1 MVYVAIVED
10 DARAAQRLENHLNRF
25 AAETEEQL
33 HIEIFPDALQ
43 FLDGYAPVWQLVF
56 MDIEMPNI
64 DGLDAAKRLRAIDE
78 GVQIVFVT
86 NMAQYAIQGYEVRA
100 MDFIVKPVEYGSFF
114 MKMKRAIR
122 YIRANSPKQIT
133 VKKDKAILRLDLR
146 EVRYIEVRGHNLEYH
161 TSSGLVTA
169 RGKLS
174 EAEQQLKAD
183 FFVRCN
189 NCYLVNLI
197 WVKEVH
203 GLTANVGGEILNISR
218 SRRPAFL
225 AALSEFLGGGKPI

>member
-133 VKKDKAILRLDLR
+133 VKRTKPFCGSICGKSAISKCADITSNITRAA
-146 EVRYIEVRGHNLEYH
+146 VSSQRGA
-161 TSSGLVTA
+161 S
-169 RGKLS
+169 
-174 EAEQQLKAD
+174 
-183 FFVRCN
+183 
-189 NCYLVNLI
+189 
-197 WVKEVH
+197 
-203 GLTANVGGEILNISR
+203 
-218 SRRPAFL
+218 SRRR
-225 AALSEFLGGGKPI
+225 SSS